1 MLYPVRS
8 WIKEQRPA
16 RRPPGGWARGCS
28 AMAAVACRTLPA
40 HGPLDREFCYS
51 DAVWMV
57 HRQRRD
63 QADYAQGVAQKL
75 ALMLQLLAT
84 RGAERQLEPAG
95 EARVQAAAATEQP
108 EATKEAPPTAPSP
121 AAEVGTLSYRVR
133 DGTRTVSLEVP
144 ETVTVAAFCELA
156 AERLRPQAAPGVVKV
171 QLSYRGAGSVVDLSA
186 AAPGALLRESVPDKS
201 TLSARVSEPSA
212 AELAALRTECRM
224 LEWENQRLARELRGL
239 QVLVGAMRGEKP
251 AGEKAAPLQHSGQE
265 AADPARLR
273 ERNTELRAVNA
284 RLVVEMRG
292 MEAFAHRLHK
302 GDRGT
307 GRRLIAGC

>member
-1 MLYPVRS
+1 
-8 WIKEQRPA
+8 
-16 RRPPGGWARGCS
+16 
-28 AMAAVACRTLPA
+28 MAAVACRTLPA

-108 EATKEAPPTAPSP
+108 EATKEAPPTALSP